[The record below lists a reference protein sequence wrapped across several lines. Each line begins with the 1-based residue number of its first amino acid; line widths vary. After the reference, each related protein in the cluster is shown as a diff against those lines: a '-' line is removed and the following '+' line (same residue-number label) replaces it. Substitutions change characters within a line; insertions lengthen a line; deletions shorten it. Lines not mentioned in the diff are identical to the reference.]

1 MSTIAI
7 TGGARGI
14 GLATAKLA
22 AERGHRVAIG
32 DIDGEAAR
40 AAASG
45 IEGAAGFEL
54 DVRDRDSFRS
64 FLDGA
69 EAELGA
75 PLDSLVNNAGV
86 MLLGPVGELGPERAR
101 RMVEINLI
109 GVINGTQLALE
120 RFRRQG
126 GGKVVNVASTAGEW
140 GIRGASVY
148 SATKFGVIGFSEAV
162 RQELHDEPIGI
173 SVLIPGIVNTRLTWG
188 VPDAKTPTAEPED
201 IAQVALKALAGG
213 RFIYHAPGVAGGV
226 IRIFGLLPRGLNAR
240 LQRALGF
247 QDPLWK
253 TDPAQHARY
262 EAEVESSDSAD
273 AATKTR
279 A

>member
-7 TGGARGI
+7 TGGGRGI

-22 AERGHRVAIG
+22 AERGNRVVIG

-40 AAASG
+40 EAAVG
-45 IEGAAGFEL
+45 VDGLVGLEL
-54 DVRDRDSFRS
+54 DVRDRDSFSR
-64 FLDGA
+64 FLDAAA
-69 EAELGA
+69 EAVEG
-75 PLDSLVNNAGV
+75 PLDTVINNAGV
-86 MLLGPVGELGPERAR
+86 MLLGPVGELDPQRVDN
-101 RMVEINLI
+101 MIDINLR

-120 RFRRQG
+120 RFRAG
-126 GGKVVNVASTAGEW
+126 DGGKIVNTASTAGEW

-162 RQELHDEPIGI
+162 RQEIHDEPISI
-173 SVLIPGIVNTRLTWG
+173 SVLIPGIVNTRLTLG

-201 IAQVALKALAGG
+201 IAKVALKAAGG
-213 RFIYHAPGVAGGV
+213 KRFIYHAPGVAGGV
-226 IRIFGLLPRGLNAR
+226 IRGFDMLPRGLNFR

-253 TDPAQHARY
+253 TDEKERDRY
-262 EAEVESSDSAD
+262 EAEVDSSAS
-273 AATKTR
+273 
-279 A
+279 